1 MRGRGNPI
9 SLILVVL
16 LFATAVLRVSEAA
29 GQADTLTV
37 IQRPLLNIPAIVR
50 PGDALSI
57 QCEAAGTTS
66 DWTATALRGV
76 TSLPMEILDA
86 SYNPSTLWWTI
97 RARVPNVT
105 VYELYD
111 LVVTASGGIA
121 DTSRHSICVIP
132 EFREDYY
139 FVHITDTHLPT
150 HRYYYEQGSETDST
164 ELVDLRE
171 VINDINIINPAFVV
185 LTGDLVNE
193 GELEDFLGRR
203 YFSRSQRL
211 LRELKVPLYL
221 TAGNHD
227 VGGWVETP
235 VPAGTAR
242 HTWWRFFGWPRLD
255 EPPAGAPSHTQD
267 YSFDYGPVHYV
278 GMEAYNNYE
287 YWRPEIYG
295 TDSFTSEQ
303 MLWLADNLAAAPG
316 STSRVLFYHS
326 DFQHQINLSDLGVAL
341 ALSGHTHS
349 NTNDTSP
356 PYNVVTAATCDGK
369 RTYRLVRVANG
380 VVQPSMPVYAGSNG
394 TSLNVAYSPDNDG
407 TNYSVTA
414 TITNTMGER
423 FEHSIIRFT
432 MPNEAARAEVT
443 GGTLAQVDR
452 SGYYATYYV
461 AVDILASSTQT
472 VTLLLDTA
480 DIEPPV
486 VVLTAPNGGEVWEQ
500 GSIQTIT
507 WTATDNLEVTSIDI
521 LLSRDGG
528 LTFPDTLVW
537 GVHDDGAFD
546 WIVDQEPTTT
556 ARVKVVAFD
565 RRGNNSNDASD
576 TDFRITGSAAG
587 IPSRLLIE
595 SASPNPF
602 SDHTAIKFGL
612 PKAGL
617 VRIDLYDVYGRFV
630 KNIVEAEYPEG
641 YQTYEW
647 DNDGSVASG
656 VYFLRLQLG
665 DETATRKAV
674 IPR

>member
-9 SLILVVL
+9 TLILVVL

-37 IQRPLLNIPAIVR
+37 IQRPLLNIPAVVR

-57 QCEAAGTTS
+57 QCQSSGATS
-66 DWTATALRGV
+66 GWTATMLRGL

-86 SYNPSTLWWTI
+86 SYSASTLWWTI
-97 RARVPNVT
+97 QARVPNVS
-105 VYELYD
+105 VHDLYD

-121 DTSRHSICVIP
+121 DTSRHSVCVIP
-132 EFREDYY
+132 EFEEDYY

-193 GELEDFLGRR
+193 GELEDYLGRR

-227 VGGWVETP
+227 VGGWIETP

-255 EPPAGAPSHTQD
+255 DPPAGAFYHTQD

-278 GMEAYNNYE
+278 GLEAYNNYE

-295 TDSFTSEQ
+295 SDSFTSEQ
-303 MLWLADNLAAAPG
+303 MQWLADNLAAASG

-326 DFQHQINLSDLGVAL
+326 DFQHQINLSSLGVAL

-369 RTYRLVRVANG
+369 RTYRLVRVSNG
-380 VVQPSMPVYAGSNG
+380 VVQPSMPVYAGSSG

-414 TITNTMGER
+414 TITNTMSER
-423 FEHSIIRFT
+423 FEHSMIRFI
-432 MPNEAARAEVT
+432 MPKEAARAEVT
-443 GGTLAQVDR
+443 GGTLVQVDR
-452 SGYYATYYV
+452 TGFYATYYV

-472 VTLLLDTA
+472 VTLLLDTT

-486 VVLTAPNGGEVWEQ
+486 VVLTTPNGSEVWEE
-500 GSIQTIT
+500 GSSHEIT
-507 WTATDNLEVTSIDI
+507 WTATDNMEVTSVGI
-521 LLSRDGG
+521 LLSLDGG
-528 LTFPDTLVW
+528 LTFPDTLGWNVYN
-537 GVHDDGAFD
+537 DGAFD
-546 WIVDQEPTTT
+546 WTVGGQASET
-556 ARVKVVAFD
+556 ARVKVIAFD
-565 RRGNNSNDASD
+565 GKGNTSNDASD
-576 TDFRITGSAAG
+576 ADFEIAGSTAG
-587 IPSRLLIE
+587 IPSRLVIE

-602 SDHTAIKFGL
+602 SDHTAIRFGL
-612 PKAGL
+612 PKPGF

-630 KNIVEAEYPEG
+630 RNIVKAEYPEG

-647 DNDGSVASG
+647 ANDGSIGGG

-665 DETATRKAV
+665 EETATRKAV
-674 IPR
+674 IPK